1 MAFYVSLDL
10 MDQKGLIIWFGL
22 GFNFQQYFSYIVVLL
37 VEENG
42 VPKEI
47 TVLLQVTDKHY
58 HILLYLT

>member
-37 VEENG
+37 VEETGENC
-42 VPKEI
+42 KDI
-47 TVLLQVTDKHY
+47 
-58 HILLYLT
+58 YLAIVDNRCELVINNN

>member
-37 VEENG
+37 VEETGENHQ
-42 VPKEI
+42 
-47 TVLLQVTDKHY
+47 LVTSH
-58 HILLYLT
+58 